1 MVIETKHNVGDE
13 VWVRYGNTPL
23 KCIIV
28 GRNETTGY
36 YLIEGVINNTT
47 QQGIKHP
54 KTLFPTKEELLKSFE
69 R

>member
-1 MVIETKHNVGDE
+1 MTIETKYNIGDE

-28 GRNETTGY
+28 GRNDTTGY

-54 KTLFPTKEELLKSFE
+54 KTLFPTKEELLKSL
-69 R
+69 